1 MRGSIK
7 RRYKGSWSLIL
18 DAGVVTDP
26 ATGLS
31 KRKQRWITFRG
42 TKKQAEDKLAELVR
56 SANRGELPEPTK
68 ATFGEWLDE
77 WLDKSVKP
85 RKAAGTYTIYSRI
98 VALHVKPSLG
108 GLRLQALGPLDIER
122 YYAGLGLA
130 PATAQLHHAVIHNAL
145 AAALRANL
153 VSRNVAN
160 LVSGKPRARES
171 HQDVLDHCWRAE
183 EARRFLQA
191 ASEAG
196 PQWAAFFALALDSGM
211 RKGELC
217 GLQWGDVDIE
227 RRQITI
233 QRQLLKPGN
242 PPTFGPMKNKAPRVI
257 EVSGETADLLRRHKA
272 RQAEIK
278 LANRKTYHDNALVFA
293 KDWDD
298 CTKQHDVLGDALQ
311 ANNLGQ
317 RIYQKIIKA
326 AGVRAIKL
334 HGLRHTSATL
344 LLQAGVPA
352 HVVQRRL
359 GHKRIE
365 MTLGIYGHVLP
376 AMQQDA
382 AAKLAALLHG

>member
-7 RRYKGSWSLIL
+7 RRYRGSWSLIL
-18 DAGVVTDP
+18 DAGYVTDP
-26 ATGLS
+26 TTGLQ

-56 SANRGELPEPTK
+56 AANRNELPEPTK
-68 ATFGEWLDE
+68 ATFGEWLDD
-77 WLDKSVKP
+77 WLEKAVKP
-85 RKAAGTYTIYSRI
+85 RKAPGTHATYAH
-98 VALHVKPSLG
+98 VAEQHIKPSLG
-108 GLRLQALGPLDIER
+108 AIRLQALTSLDIER
-122 YYAGLGLA
+122 YYAGLGLK

-145 AAALRANL
+145 AAAQRANL
-153 VSRNVAN
+153 VSRNVAA
-160 LVSGKPRARES
+160 LVTGKPRAREG
-171 HQDVLDHCWRAE
+171 HQDVLDHCWRHD
-183 EARRFLQA
+183 EARTFLKA
-191 ASEAG
+191 TKEAG

-217 GLQWGDVDIE
+217 GLQWVDVDFE
-227 RRQITI
+227 HRQIAI

-242 PPTFGPMKNKAPRVI
+242 PPTFGPVKNKTPRTI
-257 EVSGETADLLRRHKA
+257 DVSVETAELLRRHKA

-278 LANRKTYHDNALVFA
+278 LANRTTYHDNGLVFA
-293 KDWDD
+293 KDWAD

-311 ANNLGQ
+311 SNNLGQ
-317 RIYQKIIKA
+317 RVYRKLIAA